1 MYLLNARRW
10 TLSSGSRRL
19 QVRRTLTGA
28 AGLASVA
35 LTAAACGSQAA
46 NVALPARASVSAA
59 AASPAALSSAQTPAQ
74 AAAAAYRAY
83 WQAYAAAMS
92 SAHAAQARAILA
104 PYLAAAGLPRLIG
117 TLKLVWAAQDA
128 AYGGAVTHVQG
139 VEVSGRRAI
148 LHDCLDLSH
157 FGVTD
162 LLTGR
167 VLPNSF
173 GRAGQDYYVT
183 LLLSGGRWRVSN
195 MQPVE
200 VPCTP

>member
-1 MYLLNARRW
+1 MG
-10 TLSSGSRRL
+10 T
-19 QVRRTLTGA
+19 

-46 NVALPARASVSAA
+46 NVALPTRASVSAA
-59 AASPAALSSAQTPAQ
+59 AAAPAALSTAQTPAQ

-83 WQAYAAAMS
+83 WQAYAAAMT
-92 SAHAAQARAILA
+92 SANAAQARAILA

-117 TLKLVWAAQDA
+117 TLKLVWAAHDA
-128 AYGGAVTHVQG
+128 AYGGAVTHVQS

-148 LHDCLDLSH
+148 VHDCLDLSQ

-173 GRAGQDYYVT
+173 GRPNQDYYVT

-200 VPCTP
+200 VPCTS